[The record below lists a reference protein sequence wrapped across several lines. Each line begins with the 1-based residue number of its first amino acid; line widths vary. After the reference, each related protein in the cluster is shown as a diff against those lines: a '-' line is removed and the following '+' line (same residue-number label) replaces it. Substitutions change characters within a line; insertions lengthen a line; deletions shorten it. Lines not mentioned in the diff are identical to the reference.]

1 LPILSAIAGASSR
14 IYGLL
19 SQIKKLIT
27 DNFTRANGSLGTTST
42 GDVWSTLKGTW
53 SISSN
58 KAVSSDAGN
67 TYPLAVVD
75 VQSQD
80 MIVSADI
87 TNGGLGV
94 AFWVTDANSWWA
106 SSVEYNLVNTAAV
119 YGTTCC
125 QCTGPSTTAAG
136 GSTAGAGCG
145 TYTAAVPAV
154 SCSWSQT
161 GSTTSSSFSIL
172 TNPCTNQNVTNV
184 ISSST
189 SYNCTGITGKV
200 LNGTQCCNVSNP
212 PPLYTAVY
220 SNCQAANSVTT
231 YTIYT
236 GTSYTPASAGSPASY
251 SASQQSY
258 SYLISSAYD
267 TYYTNL
273 KIYNQSGEIT
283 STNINNNTS
292 AYVNGNSIK
301 VVTSGN
307 TITATAYQNS
317 GLGSPFATT
326 LTSTPSNPTK
336 GTKAGIIKTSSLTN
350 QGTQIGNFSAEN
362 NI

>member
-1 LPILSAIAGASSR
+1 MPILAAIAGSSSR

-19 SQIKKLIT
+19 ARIKKLIT
-27 DNFTRANGSLGTTST
+27 DNFTRANGSLGTSTT

-58 KAVSSDAGN
+58 NATSSDSAS

-87 TNGGLGV
+87 TNGGVGV

-106 SSVEYNLVNTAAV
+106 SSVEYNLINTAAV
-119 YGTTCC
+119 YGVTCC
-125 QCTGPSTTAAG
+125 TCNGPSTTAAG
-136 GSTAGAGCG
+136 GSTSGAGCG
-145 TYTAAVPAV
+145 TYTAAVPATP
-154 SCSWSQT
+154 CSWSQI

-172 TNPCTNQNVTNV
+172 VDPCTNNNVTNV

-189 SYNCTGITGKV
+189 TYSCAGTGKS
-200 LNGTQCCNVSNP
+200 LCNTNQCCTVAP
-212 PPLYTAVY
+212 PSYSCSDCTAA
-220 SNCQAANSVTT
+220 SSTTT

-236 GTSYTPASAGSPASY
+236 GTSYSPATAGTPASY
-251 SASQQSY
+251 SGSMGSY

-273 KIYNQSGEIT
+273 KIYNESGEVA
-283 STNINNNTS
+283 SQNINNNTS
-292 AYVNGNSIK
+292 SYVKGNSIK
-301 VVTSGN
+301 VTTSGN
-307 TITATAYQNS
+307 TISAVAYQNS
-317 GLGSPFATT
+317 GLGSAFATT
-326 LTSTPSNPTK
+326 LTTTPSSPTK
-336 GTKAGIIKTSSLTN
+336 GTKAGLVKTPSLTN
-350 QGTQIGNFSAEN
+350 QGTQITNFSAEN